1 MQHTT
6 GKFTGDGG
14 LELFMQSWLPAG
26 NKRAVIALI
35 HGLGEHSGRYQN
47 VVDALVPQ
55 GYAIYSFDHRGHGRS
70 PDRQC
75 AHVNDW
81 SEYRND
87 VRAFVQLVQQRE
99 PGLPLFLYGHSMGGL
114 ITLEYVLHHPEGLA
128 GVIASAPAVS
138 AVEASPLLLAV
149 GRLMSRLKPEFSLD
163 SGLDAAGIS
172 RDTAVVEAYQKDP
185 FVHGKV
191 SARWSVAFTGAIAWT
206 QAHAAEFQPPLLI
219 LHGEADRLV
228 APSGSQTFF
237 EKVRQPDK
245 KRIVYPGG
253 YHEPHN
259 DIQKEQVLADVA
271 AWLQAHLPQN

>member
-47 VVDALVPQ
+47 VVDVLVPQ

-271 AWLQAHLPQN
+271 AWLHAHLPQN

>member
-1 MQHTT
+1 
-6 GKFTGDGG
+6 
-14 LELFMQSWLPAG
+14 MQSWLPEG
-26 NKRAVIALI
+26 DKQAVIVLI

-47 VVDALVPQ
+47 VVDALAPQ

-75 AHVNDW
+75 AHVNNW

-99 PGLPLFLYGHSMGGL
+99 LGLPLFLYGHSMGGL
-114 ITLEYVLHHPEGLA
+114 ITLEYVLHFPEGLA
-128 GVIASAPAVS
+128 GVIASAPAIS
-138 AVEASPLLLAV
+138 EVEASPLLLAV
-149 GRLMSRLKPEFSLD
+149 GRLMSRLKPDFSLD

-191 SARWSVAFTGAIAWT
+191 SARWSVAFTEAIAWT
-206 QAHAAEFQPPLLI
+206 QAHAADFQPPLLI

-228 APSGSQTFF
+228 PPAGSQRFF
-237 EKVRQPDK
+237 EAVRQSDK
-245 KRIVYPGG
+245 QHIVYPGG

-259 DIQKEQVLADVA
+259 DIQKEQVLADVV
-271 AWLQAHLPQN
+271 AWLQNHLPSH

>member
-1 MQHTT
+1 MQHTEE
-6 GKFTGDGG
+6 KFQGDGG
-14 LELFMQSWLPAG
+14 FDLFMQSWLPDG
-26 NKRAVIALI
+26 DKRAVIILI
-35 HGLGEHSGRYQN
+35 HGLGEHSSRYQN

-81 SEYRND
+81 SEYRSD
-87 VRAFVQLVQQRE
+87 MRAFVQLVQQRE
-99 PGLPLFLYGHSMGGL
+99 PGLPLFIYGHSMGGL

-138 AVEASPLLLAV
+138 EVEASPLLLAI
-149 GRLMSRLKPEFSLD
+149 GRLMARLKPDFSLD
-163 SGLDAAGIS
+163 SGLDVTGIS

-185 FVHGKV
+185 LVHGKV
-191 SARWSVAFTGAIAWT
+191 SARWSTAFTGAIAWT
-206 QAHAAEFQPPLLI
+206 QAHAADFQPPLLI

-228 APSGSQTFF
+228 APAGSQTFF
-237 EKVRQPDK
+237 ENVRQPDK
-245 KRIVYPGG
+245 QRIVYPGG

-259 DIQKEQVLADVA
+259 DIQKEQVLADVSE
-271 AWLQAHLPQN
+271 WLAKHA